1 MSADTRDI
9 MYYRRLLKRRK
20 LTFLIPFIL
29 LLLLATVVV
38 STLPPVYSS
47 QATILVEAQNIP
59 KDMVR
64 STVTGYVE
72 ERLQTLTQIVLSRSN
87 LKNIIEKFN
96 LYAQDSDDLNTEQII
111 SNMRKNIKME
121 PIQAQVSNPQYGRTT
136 TATIAFHL
144 AYENQDPQIAAQ
156 VSNAL
161 VSLYLEQ
168 NLREREEKA
177 EGTVQFFQEQL
188 ASLRQ
193 EIAQQESA
201 ISRFKEENMHSLPE
215 LMQYNMQML
224 ERTKNEIEA
233 KQNDLHT
240 LMNRLMS
247 REGQLAVVELMRYW
261 GSGNTKAM
269 SLEEEYRILNNQYL
283 SMKAVKAH
291 DHPDLVRLRNQ
302 LKSLGQETSSRHMRR
317 DVLKNLERKQSQLAQ
332 LREKYSRNHPDVIRL
347 EKEVDSI
354 KTQLKKLSST
364 DIIVTNL
371 EDIESE
377 NPTFINLQTQISS
390 TKLDIQNVKSK
401 VNDLENIYAMY
412 QQRIERSPQVEQEYQ
427 ELQRDYAS
435 AQQNYQT
442 TMGKLQTALEA
453 QELEEGHMAEK
464 LKVIEP
470 PQVPQIPV
478 KPNRRALGMLGFVFA
493 AGMGVSSTA
502 LAEYFDTSIR
512 DLQGLKKI
520 STIPVLG
527 AIPYVRTRR
536 DIVQRVII
544 RLLFL
549 LGLVAAA
556 CVFLTLLHLYYLPLD
571 ILWLKLQETIG
582 L

>member
-1 MSADTRDI
+1 MSADSRDI

-29 LLLLATVVV
+29 LLLLVTVVV
-38 STLPPVYSS
+38 FTLPPVYSS

-72 ERLQTLTQIVLSRSN
+72 ERLQTLTQIVLSRAN
-87 LKNIIEKFN
+87 LKNIIERFN
-96 LYAQDSDDLNTEQII
+96 LYAQDSDQLNTEQII
-111 SNMRKNIKME
+111 SDMRKNIKME

-144 AYENQDPQIAAQ
+144 AYENQDPQVAAQ

-168 NLREREEKA
+168 NLKEREEKA

-240 LMNRLMS
+240 LMNRLIS
-247 REGQLAVVELMRYW
+247 LQGQLAAVEPMRYW

-291 DHPDLVRLRNQ
+291 DHPDLIRLRNQ

-332 LREKYSRNHPDVIRL
+332 LREKYSGNHPDVIRA

-354 KTQLKKLSST
+354 KTQLKKMSST
-364 DIIVTNL
+364 DVIVTNL

-390 TKLDIQNVKSK
+390 TKLDIQNARSK
-401 VNDLENIYAMY
+401 INDLEKIYAMY

-442 TMGKLQTALEA
+442 TTSKLQTALEA

-520 STIPVLG
+520 SSIPVLG
-527 AIPYVRTRR
+527 AIPYVRTKR
-536 DIVQRVII
+536 DIVKRVIM
-544 RLLFL
+544 RLFL
-549 LGLVAAA
+549 LLGFVAAA
-556 CVFLTLLHLYYLPLD
+556 CVFLTLLHLYYMPLD

>member
-240 LMNRLMS
+240 LMNRLIS
-247 REGQLAVVELMRYW
+247 LQGQLAAVEPMRYW